1 MMEWTFTCPKNRT
14 PETRS
19 SKLGKFD
26 RTVSMEMDVPDN
38 ANGVLFYEYN
48 LFEVSRTKIG
58 GNRVPL
64 ADYRCSMRKHDG
76 MGGR

>member
-1 MMEWTFTCPKNRT
+1 MNRT
-14 PETRS
+14 PETSS

-48 LFEVSRTKIG
+48 LFEVSRTKIR
-58 GNRVPL
+58 GNHAPL
-64 ADYRCSMRKHDG
+64 ADTRCSMRKHDG